1 MLMAACK
8 LADLPLVMVIVP
20 VNTAVA
26 EVTTF
31 CVIVIEDV
39 DVTPP
44 LVTVTVYVPGVVTV
58 SPADVPTTVEAL
70 DHEYVPPPVEVKLI
84 DVVVQF
90 NSVVPVLLVIAV
102 TGGVDVCVM
111 VIDVVAEQPLALVT
125 VTV

>member
-1 MLMAACK
+1 MLMVACK
-8 LADLPLVMVIVP
+8 LADLPLVMVVEP

-31 CVIVIEDV
+31 CVIVIDDV
-39 DVTPP
+39 EVDPP
-44 LVTVTVYVPGVVTV
+44 LVTVTVLVPGAVTV
-58 SPADVPTTVEAL
+58 NPADVPTTLVPF
-70 DHEYVPPPVEVKLI
+70 DHEYVPPPVAVKLM

-111 VIDVVAEQPLALVT
+111 VIDAVDEHPFALVT

>member
-1 MLMAACK
+1 MVACK
-8 LADLPLVMVIVP
+8 LADLPLVMVVEP

-31 CVIVIEDV
+31 CVIVIDDV
-39 DVTPP
+39 EVDPP
-44 LVTVTVYVPGVVTV
+44 LVTVTVYVPGAVTNN
-58 SPADVPTTVEAL
+58 PAEVPTTLVPF
-70 DHEYVPPPVEVKLI
+70 DHEYVPPPVAVKLM

-102 TGGVDVCVM
+102 TGGVDVCVI
-111 VIDVVAEQPLALVT
+111 VIDAVDEQPLALVT

>member
-1 MLMAACK
+1 MVACK
-8 LADLPLVMVIVP
+8 LADLPLVMVVEP

-31 CVIVIEDV
+31 CVIVIDDV
-39 DVTPP
+39 EVDPP
-44 LVTVTVYVPGVVTV
+44 FVTVTVYVPGAVTV
-58 SPADVPTTVEAL
+58 NPADVPTTLVPF
-70 DHEYVPPPVEVKLI
+70 DHEYVPPPVAVKLM

-102 TGGVDVCVM
+102 TGGVDVCVI
-111 VIDVVAEQPLALVT
+111 VIDAVDQQPLALVT